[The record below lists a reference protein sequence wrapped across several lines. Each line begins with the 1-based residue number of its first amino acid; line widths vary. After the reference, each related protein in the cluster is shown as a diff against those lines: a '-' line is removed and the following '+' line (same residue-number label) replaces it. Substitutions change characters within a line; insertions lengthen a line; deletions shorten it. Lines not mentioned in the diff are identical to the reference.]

1 MPAPAPQLAVG
12 ALPCFNARGD
22 LVITAAT
29 DDQFKYW
36 RDGAQSIWQTLAD
49 LSADAATVRRYAA
62 KSDAPL
68 HTQLGVRDCKGE
80 IVELDELL
88 LCVECGWFTEGLS
101 HHEQLVSDLGF

>member
-62 KSDAPL
+62 KERHP
-68 HTQLGVRDCKGE
+68 RR
-80 IVELDELL
+80 
-88 LCVECGWFTEGLS
+88 
-101 HHEQLVSDLGF
+101 VSDDPRPRMEKACERLSEPPELEFRPPKM